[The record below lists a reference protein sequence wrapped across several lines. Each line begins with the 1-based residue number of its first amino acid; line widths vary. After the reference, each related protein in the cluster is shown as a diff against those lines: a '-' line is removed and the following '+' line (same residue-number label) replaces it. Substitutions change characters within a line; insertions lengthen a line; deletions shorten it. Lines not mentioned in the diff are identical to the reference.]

1 MNTTENRKRWNLRRW
16 LVPASLA
23 AAMVVLPGAVSTAE
37 AGSPHK
43 YILKAH
49 KRVRGHIYEA
59 AKYVHGNIGP
69 GHVSHHRPRG
79 HGHVSHHRPRGHGH
93 VSYHRPRGHGH
104 VSYHR
109 SYGHGHFSPVHVSY
123 YRPRVHR
130 PASFYLETPYVVVH
144 GPRIDAR
151 VVYYP
156 GDVALHQPGYCPSE
170 LHYHPYE
177 NDHRADVDVHAR
189 INVQLNF

>member
-49 KRVRGHIYEA
+49 KRVHGHIFKA
-59 AKYVHGNIGP
+59 AKYVHRNIGP
-69 GHVSHHRPRG
+69 GHVSH
-79 HGHVSHHRPRGHGH
+79 
-93 VSYHRPRGHGH
+93 HRPRGHGH

-189 INVQLNF
+189 INVRLNF